1 MKLVAYFSLDG
12 EQYDV
17 GVIKE
22 GNTARLARMIAT
34 NTGGDL
40 LKITPVIPYP
50 ATYAELLAVSQKER
64 NTQSL
69 PEFVSDAK
77 HVEDYDTVFIGYP
90 NWWAD
95 MPRIV
100 YHFLMKYDFSNATI
114 IPFCTH
120 GGSGFSQTIPAIQ
133 KITGG
138 ILKQGFEVTGKEVQ
152 NEPDRVETRVIH
164 WLKEIQE

>member
-77 HVEDYDTVFIGYP
+77 HVEDYDMVFIGYP
-90 NWWAD
+90 K
-95 MPRIV
+95 ME
-100 YHFLMKYDFSNATI
+100 YSL
-114 IPFCTH
+114 
-120 GGSGFSQTIPAIQ
+120 
-133 KITGG
+133 
-138 ILKQGFEVTGKEVQ
+138 
-152 NEPDRVETRVIH
+152 
-164 WLKEIQE
+164 